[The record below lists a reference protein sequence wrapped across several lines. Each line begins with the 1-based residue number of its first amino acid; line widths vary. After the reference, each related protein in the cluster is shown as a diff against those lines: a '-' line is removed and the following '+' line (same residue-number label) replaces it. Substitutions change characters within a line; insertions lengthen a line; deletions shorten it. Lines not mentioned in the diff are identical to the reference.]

1 MPTTRLRRAE
11 QVERNREE
19 VLAGARRVFLARGY
33 GKATVEAIAE
43 DAGFSTGVVYS
54 QFGSKADLFLA
65 LLERRIDERAE
76 RNDEVT
82 APLAGREGV
91 QALVR
96 TARRD
101 SAAEKDWLLLLLEFR
116 LVAARDPELNA
127 RYAALHNRTVER
139 LASTLEGLHERAG
152 IPPAV
157 PVTTMARFVLAF
169 GVGVTLERTTDA
181 DVLIDDELLPMM
193 TNAFGLAS

>member
-65 LLERRIDERAE
+65 LLERRIEERAT

-82 APLAGREGV
+82 AQLAGVDGV
-91 QALVR
+91 RALVL

-101 SAAEKDWLLLLLEFR
+101 GAAEQDWLLLLLEFR

-127 RYAALHNRTVER
+127 RYAALHDWTVDR
-139 LASTLEGLHERAG
+139 LASTLDALHERAD

-157 PVTTMARFVLAF
+157 PVGTMARFLLAL
-169 GVGVTLERTTDA
+169 GVGVTLERAADA
-181 DVLIDDELLPMM
+181 DGLPDDELVAMM
-193 TNAFGLAS
+193 TNAFGVAS

>member
-1 MPTTRLRRAE
+1 MPATRLRRAE

-54 QFGSKADLFLA
+54 QFGSKADLLLA

-76 RNDEVT
+76 RNKRIA

-91 QALVR
+91 QALLLA
-96 TARRD
+96 ARHD
-101 SAAEKDWLLLLLEFR
+101 SAAEADWALLLLEFR

-127 RYAALHNRTVER
+127 RYAALHDQTVER
-139 LASTLEGLHERAG
+139 LSTTLRGLHDRAG
-152 IPPAV
+152 TPPEV
-157 PVTTMARFVLAF
+157 PVEAMARFLLA
-169 GVGVTLERTTDA
+169 VGSGMTLERQVDATALTDEEVMA
-181 DVLIDDELLPMM
+181 MM
-193 TNAFGLAS
+193 SSAFGLRP